1 MMTLIVQL
9 QFASWWRDRRLA
21 FVLTFFVA
29 ALAFVSV
36 WSTHSDFT
44 QQVAHAKAAETARQQ
59 WEGRGPAHPHSMA
72 HFGDFAFRPSGP
84 LARLDRGVQA
94 RLGKVLRIEGHRQGT
109 PLYSDAARAGTVA
122 RFPRPDAAFLLH
134 TVVPLLLIFLG
145 ALGLA
150 ADRETGR
157 LRLSLVQGLAARTV
171 VVGHFIA
178 LWGLSLALLLVI
190 VASSWGASLVL
201 GVAEHIELGRMST
214 FVTVYSLFLAVVS
227 AAITTASVWARTGR
241 SALLLLLALWV
252 TGTVVLPRVTS
263 SAANAVYPLPS
274 RDAFQAGI
282 KDARAD
288 GPDGHNP
295 KDAFVQ
301 RRRQEV
307 LSEYGVD
314 TVSDLPIN
322 FDGVAMQLDEEFA
335 NQIWDEHHGK
345 LESRMLRQSQ
355 LGSWG
360 AVINPF
366 QSVDHISMT
375 GAGTDLLHDLDFL
388 HQAESYRRMLVGKLN
403 HEHAYGGSKTG
414 DRSFKATPE
423 FFASIAP
430 FDYAAPHLSEVVHH
444 RLKELIALVFWLIIL
459 VALLLRGGDRMERG
473 TLPC

>member
-1 MMTLIVQL
+1 MPGPRREDSS
-9 QFASWWRDRRLA
+9 APCRDTCSKHGL
-21 FVLTFFVA
+21 FL
-29 ALAFVSV
+29 
-36 WSTHSDFT
+36 
-44 QQVAHAKAAETARQQ
+44 QVAENSRTSRY
-59 WEGRGPAHPHSMA
+59 
-72 HFGDFAFRPSGP
+72 DFWTM
-84 LARLDRGVQA
+84 V
-94 RLGKVLRIEGHRQGT
+94 T
-109 PLYSDAARAGTVA
+109 M
-122 RFPRPDAAFLLH
+122 
-134 TVVPLLLIFLG
+134 
-145 ALGLA
+145 
-150 ADRETGR
+150 
-157 LRLSLVQGLAARTV
+157 
-171 VVGHFIA
+171 
-178 LWGLSLALLLVI
+178 
-190 VASSWGASLVL
+190 
-201 GVAEHIELGRMST
+201 MSQT
-214 FVTVYSLFLAVVS
+214 
-227 AAITTASVWARTGR
+227 
-241 SALLLLLALWV
+241 
-252 TGTVVLPRVTS
+252 
-263 SAANAVYPLPS
+263 PS
-274 RDAFQAGI
+274 RQTL
-282 KDARAD
+282 
-288 GPDGHNP
+288 
-295 KDAFVQ
+295 Q

-375 GAGTDLLHDLDFL
+375 VAGTDLLHDLDFL